1 MINLFEVTETNKMIE
16 QENLDVRTITIGISL
31 LDCMDHDIDVLC
43 QNIYKKITSIAKD
56 LVKTGEE
63 IERKYGIPIVNKRI
77 SITPIGFVGA
87 NACKSPKDFV
97 KIAKTLDQCAH
108 ELKVNFIG
116 GYSAIVSKGMT
127 NAEKMLIESIPEAMK
142 VTQNVCSSVNV
153 GSTKTG
159 INMDAVK
166 MLGKIIKDTAE
177 ITKEDE

>member
-1 MINLFEVTETNKMIE
+1 MV
-16 QENLDVRTITIGISL
+16 L
-31 LDCMDHDIDVLC
+31 L
-43 QNIYKKITSIAKD
+43 
-56 LVKTGEE
+56 E
-63 IERKYGIPIVNKRI
+63 
-77 SITPIGFVGA
+77 
-87 NACKSPKDFV
+87 
-97 KIAKTLDQCAH
+97 QCAH

-177 ITKEDE
+177 ITKEDDSIGCAKLVVLCNAPDDNPFMLLINAMEKILVSCVKLLKKLHLKSLVLVN